1 MLERWC
7 LPPLADV
14 CRTSNVAKK
23 DCLQKKRVFFCKE
36 RPASYFELEPTARK
50 AYEAQLKPL
59 LVEQDDDDLPAE
71 SLLEN
76 TESTLVGLIAPHL
89 GHFRSEPSSPTFCK
103 ASNLCLHSLH

>member
-1 MLERWC
+1 M
-7 LPPLADV
+7 D
-14 CRTSNVAKK
+14 K
-23 DCLQKKRVFFCKE
+23 
-36 RPASYFELEPTARK
+36 PASYFELEPTAPK

-76 TESTLVGLIAPHL
+76 TESTLVGFIAPHL

-103 ASNLCLHSLH
+103 ASNLCLHSPH